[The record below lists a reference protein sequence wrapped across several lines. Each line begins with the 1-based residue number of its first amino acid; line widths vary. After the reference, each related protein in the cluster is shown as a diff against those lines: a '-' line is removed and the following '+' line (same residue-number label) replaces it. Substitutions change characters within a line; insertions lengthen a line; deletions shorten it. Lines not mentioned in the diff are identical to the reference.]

1 MPNKINK
8 IKIKIYKSKCAGAW
22 QRGSSGFTLH
32 MCVFVCELRWVVLLF
47 INIKLVKY
55 LNGAANL
62 AECACVFVRDE
73 RFMWQRLFRRSKNGE
88 TCYKVRSLGD
98 YLIMRGRLLTD
109 LLLIELIKCDIVK

>member
-1 MPNKINK
+1 VP
-8 IKIKIYKSKCAGAW
+8 G
-22 QRGSSGFTLH
+22 RGKGEVQDLLYT
-32 MCVFVCELRWVVLLF
+32 CVCVCELRWVVLLF

-98 YLIMRGRLLTD
+98 YLIMRVRLLTD
-109 LLLIELIKCDIVK
+109 LLLIELIKCDIVKYILLLSNFIIT